1 MTVLRTAA
9 LLAAAA
15 LVAGCGTRLPDSAF
29 AGGTATPAGDA
40 SPLVVGMIDSVTSPL
55 GADAFSGPMY
65 GARAFF
71 DALNASGGIHGR
83 HVTVD
88 TCDDAGNGAGNQQCV
103 HRLIDSDHAFA
114 FAGNSIYDYAGA
126 AYVSARDVPDIG
138 GEPISNA
145 YDQYPH
151 LYSIY
156 GSDEPRQG
164 TIGWNGQLS
173 GGTEVYRWVKE
184 HLGAHVA
191 GVISYNQAS
200 SQSYATLVDRGLQAE
215 GFTVVNEQVDFA
227 LPDFGAAVL
236 DMKSHGVQVVFDAID
251 AGGNAQLCQAIDQN
265 GLAIKAKVTT
275 VQSWDATVPTQ
286 YANSPT
292 CRNVLY
298 ATSEDRNY
306 EDARYPAVA
315 AFRAAMAKYFP
326 SQPLSEWELEGWASA
341 QWLTD
346 AVASCG
352 ATATHT
358 CVETYMNRATP
369 YDAHGLIV
377 PTSFAVTRPGA
388 TLHDCLDVARWTDG
402 HGWVTQVPD
411 MDTTCYTVPVI
422 WYSP

>member
-1 MTVLRTAA
+1 MV
-9 LLAAAA
+9 
-15 LVAGCGTRLPDSAF
+15 
-29 AGGTATPAGDA
+29 
-40 SPLVVGMIDSVTSPL
+40 DSVTSPL

-71 DALNASGGIHGR
+71 DALNAAGGIGGR
-83 HVTVD
+83 HVTVV

-103 HRLIDSDHAFA
+103 HRLIDSDHVFA
-114 FAGNSIYDYAGA
+114 FAGNSVYDYAGA

-138 GEPISNA
+138 GEPISTA

-164 TIGWNGQLS
+164 TIGWGGQLA
-173 GGTEVYRWVKE
+173 GGTEVYRWVKT
-184 HLGAHVA
+184 HLGVHVA
-191 GVISYNQAS
+191 GVVSYNQAS
-200 SQSYATLVDRGLQAE
+200 SQSYASLVARGLRAE
-215 GFTVVNEQVDFA
+215 GFTVVSEQVDFA

-236 DMKSHGVQVVFDAID
+236 DMKAHGVQAVFDAID
-251 AGGNAQLCQAIDQN
+251 TGGNAQLCQAMDQN

-292 CRNVLY
+292 CRGVLY
-298 ATSEDRNY
+298 ATSSDRNY
-306 EDARYPAVA
+306 QDTRYPAVA
-315 AFRAAMAKYFP
+315 AFRAAMARYFP
-326 SQPLSEWELEGWASA
+326 NQPLSEWELEGWASA

-346 AVASCG
+346 AVRSCG
-352 ATATHT
+352 SDVTHA
-358 CVETYMNRATP
+358 CVERYMNQPTP
-369 YDAHGLIV
+369 YDAHGLII
-377 PTSFAVTRPGA
+377 PTSFAVSRPG
-388 TLHDCLDVARWTDG
+388 TTMRDCLDVARWVEG
-402 HGWVTQVPD
+402 RGWVTQVPD